1 MAESQKETAT
11 RLAAERERKKA
22 RKLPALWKTFIWVS
36 LGALVGS
43 KLLYSLAWFKVRT
56 LDSCVPN
63 PSDLDVFLTEDLP
76 TVAALLL
83 TALLITGL
91 HHLENKE

>member
-1 MAESQKETAT
+1 MAESKAETAA
-11 RLAAERERKKA
+11 RVAQERERKKA
-22 RKLPALWKTFIWVS
+22 RKLPPLWKTFIWVS

-43 KLLYSLAWFKVRT
+43 KLIYSLTWFELRRM
-56 LDSCVPN
+56 DSCIPD
-63 PSDLDVFLTEDLP
+63 PSDLDIFLTEDLP

-83 TALLITGL
+83 TALLITGI